1 MDRNEFKRNRTSFL
15 RSGKI
20 RFRIPSS
27 RTKSNEQ
34 TDPNQ
39 ILIGL
44 ILKSSDTY
52 FEDHKQPQ
60 SRMTS

>member
-1 MDRNEFKRNRTSFL
+1 MNRNGFKENRTSLFYDPVKSDSEFHPQE
-15 RSGKI
+15 RNQTNK
-20 RFRIPSS
+20 PS
-27 RTKSNEQ
+27 
-34 TDPNQ
+34 Q